1 VRIFR
6 RRPRLRPLDE
16 QECYARLHGVRTGE
30 VAVVEVERLE
40 VERFTAPPR
49 TPSLEPNGP
58 TEESPALH
66 LVFAYPR
73 NAARL
78 SGEELRL
85 ELLRRM
91 SARTGHAA

>member
-16 QECYARLHGVRTGE
+16 EECYARLHGVRGGE
-30 VAVVEVERLE
+30 VTVVEAYLPV
-40 VERFTAPPR
+40 TPAPPAE
-49 TPSLEPNGP
+49 LDGP
-58 TEESPALH
+58 TENAPALH
-66 LVFAYPR
+66 LVFAFPR

-78 SGEELRL
+78 SGEELRR

-91 SARTGHAA
+91 AARPGQVA

>member
-16 QECYARLHGVRTGE
+16 AECYARLHGVRGGE
-30 VAVVEVERLE
+30 VTVVEEH
-40 VERFTAPPR
+40 PPGL
-49 TPSLEPNGP
+49 PILPAASAVLDGP
-58 TEESPALH
+58 TEEAPALH
-66 LVFAYPR
+66 LVFAFPR

-78 SGEELRL
+78 SGEELRR

-91 SARTGHAA
+91 AARTGQAA

>member
-16 QECYARLHGVRTGE
+16 AECYARLHGVRRGE
-30 VAVVEVERLE
+30 VTVVEEYRPE
-40 VERFTAPPR
+40 APAPPAA
-49 TPSLEPNGP
+49 PDGP
-58 TEESPALH
+58 TEDAPALH
-66 LVFAYPR
+66 LVFTYPR

-78 SGEELRL
+78 SGEELRR

-91 SARTGHAA
+91 AARPGQAA

>member
-1 VRIFR
+1 MRIFR
-6 RRPRLRPLDE
+6 RRTPLRQLDE
-16 QECYARLHGVRTGE
+16 EECYARLHGVRTGD
-30 VAVVEVERLE
+30 VAVVEADPPVAPAPSAEP
-40 VERFTAPPR
+40 VPFTQ
-49 TPSLEPNGP
+49 PSGP

-78 SGEELRL
+78 SGEDLRR

-91 SARTGHAA
+91 AARTGQAA

>member
-16 QECYARLHGVRTGE
+16 EECYARLHGVRGGE
-30 VAVVEVERLE
+30 VTVVEAYRPAAP
-40 VERFTAPPR
+40 APPAA
-49 TPSLEPNGP
+49 PPPPAGPDGP
-58 TEESPALH
+58 TEDAPALH
-66 LVFAYPR
+66 LVFAFPR

-78 SGEELRL
+78 SGEELRR

-91 SARTGHAA
+91 AARTGQAA

>member
-16 QECYARLHGVRTGE
+16 EECYARLHGVRTGE
-30 VAVVEVERLE
+30 VAVVEGHRPA
-40 VERFTAPPR
+40 APA
-49 TPSLEPNGP
+49 PSAEPDGP
-58 TEESPALH
+58 TEQSPALH

-78 SGEELRL
+78 SGEELRRQ
-85 ELLRRM
+85 LLRRM
-91 SARTGHAA
+91 ARRTGHAA

>member
-16 QECYARLHGVRTGE
+16 EECYARLHGVRTGE
-30 VAVVEVERLE
+30 VAVVEAHRPA
-40 VERFTAPPR
+40 RQAP
-49 TPSLEPNGP
+49 SAEPGGP

-66 LVFAYPR
+66 LVFTYPR

-78 SGEELRL
+78 SGEELRR

-91 SARTGHAA
+91 AARSGQAA

>member
-1 VRIFR
+1 MRIFR

-16 QECYARLHGVRTGE
+16 EECYARLHGVRGSE
-30 VAVVEVERLE
+30 VTVVEALSPA
-40 VERFTAPPR
+40 APAQPAQ
-49 TPSLEPNGP
+49 LDGP
-58 TEESPALH
+58 TDDAPAVH

-78 SGEELRL
+78 SGEELRR

-91 SARTGHAA
+91 AARSGQAA

>member
-16 QECYARLHGVRTGE
+16 EECYARLHGVRTGE
-30 VAVVEVERLE
+30 VVAVVGPNRPS
-40 VERFTAPPR
+40 RPAP
-49 TPSLEPNGP
+49 SAEPDGP

-66 LVFAYPR
+66 LVFTYPR

-78 SGEELRL
+78 SGEELRR

-91 SARTGHAA
+91 AARTGQAA

>member
-16 QECYARLHGVRTGE
+16 EECYARLHGRRTGE
-30 VAVVEVERLE
+30 VAVVEPHR
-40 VERFTAPPR
+40 PPR
-49 TPSLEPNGP
+49 PAPSAEPDGP

-66 LVFAYPR
+66 LVFTYPR

-78 SGEELRL
+78 SGEELRR

-91 SARTGHAA
+91 AARTGQAA